1 MPMPTA
7 SEPLGDNSG
16 GLADLTQPSRPRR
29 PISRWVLILIAGVL
43 LLNALIGER
52 GLLATLG
59 AVQARGQLLSDIAT
73 IRDENVLLRQYV
85 FQLRKDPETIE
96 AVARRELGLIR
107 PGEKLF
113 LFSPSQRLSD
123 SP

>member
-7 SEPLGDNSG
+7 NGPLGDNSG
-16 GLADLTQPSRPRR
+16 GLAELAQPSRPRR
-29 PISRWVLILIAGVL
+29 PFSRWALILIAGVL

-52 GLLATLG
+52 GLLATLN
-59 AVQARGQLLSDIAT
+59 AVQARSRLLSDIAT
-73 IRDENVLLRQYV
+73 IREENTLLRQYA

-107 PGEKLF
+107 PGERLF
-113 LFSPSQRLSD
+113 LFSSSQKFVD

>member
-1 MPMPTA
+1 MPTA

-16 GLADLTQPSRPRR
+16 GLAGLTQPSRPRR

-85 FQLRKDPETIE
+85 FQLQKDPETIE

-113 LFSPSQRLSD
+113 LFSPSQKLSD

>member
-7 SEPLGDNSG
+7 SGPLGDNSG
-16 GLADLTQPSRPRR
+16 GLAELVQPSRPRR
-29 PISRWVLILIAGVL
+29 PFSRWALILIAGVL

-52 GLLATLG
+52 GLLATLN
-59 AVQARGQLLSDIAT
+59 AVQARSQLLSDIVT
-73 IRDENVLLRQYV
+73 IREENTLLRHYV

-107 PGEKLF
+107 PGERLF
-113 LFSPSQRLSD
+113 LFSSRQKFVD